1 MRTNK
6 TGDDCYVYDDDDYH
20 FKDFYDFVV
29 EDENREDEDQE
40 KDICPNDSRPHR

>member
-6 TGDDCYVYDDDDYH
+6 TGDDCYVYDDDGYH
-20 FKDFYDFVV
+20 SHDFYDFDE